1 MSYKKEDA
9 LMLTIRLP
17 EEMNSRLN
25 FLAEATKRPK
35 SFYVREALE
44 RSLEDIEDVYLAEA
58 ALERF
63 RASGEKAVPLE
74 EVMKELIRDFKRSLE
89 NVKTQLC
96 S

>member
-1 MSYKKEDA
+1 
-9 LMLTIRLP
+9 MLTIRLP
-17 EEMNSRLN
+17 KEMEARLN
-25 FLAEATKRPK
+25 VLSDATKRPK

-74 EVMKELIRDFKRSLE
+74 ELE
-89 NVKTQLC
+89 RRLGLAD
-96 S
+96 

>member
-1 MSYKKEDA
+1 MEDV

-17 EEMNSRLN
+17 AEIKTRLN
-25 FLAEATKRPK
+25 VLADATNRPK

-63 RASGEKAVPLE
+63 RASGEKAMPLE
-74 EVMKELIRDFKRSLE
+74 DVMKEYGLE
-89 NVKTQLC
+89 Y
-96 S
+96 